1 MNMEHNETDQ
11 LLGMKKSLE
20 DRIAKHREV
29 LKNNLEDKGPKL
41 PDFQASLQPVRDLIQ
56 KLEQELEDV
65 KRKLEDLS

>member
-1 MNMEHNETDQ
+1 MEHNERDQ
-11 LLGMKKSLE
+11 LLRMKKNLE
-20 DRIAKHREV
+20 ERIAKHRGA

-41 PDFQASLQPVRDLIQ
+41 LDFQERLQPIRDLIQ